1 MLEIKSYED
10 WSTEDKGQDKVEKLK
25 NYTDYVRSSYF
36 KSGGL
41 NQKVEDEIQFGAKE
55 RLKMEGVLS
64 DDTPEEE
71 AKSLVGRV
79 VGAKQDQDS
88 DARFVLEHLRNSADD
103 LDPANVSTKT
113 ATLSRYLD
121 TKNAAPNSATEMDG
135 AVSEILKDRDLVKKA
150 RISAVDRGDFDVV
163 AIDTDKGRQLYSSP
177 YAKPETVN
185 GSIDALLKNGAV
197 STADLVGIKDLVSP
211 INGGISTNAKLS
223 SYAAFEQ
230 AAVNYLKGDADANEV
245 VTNRAGGLTE
255 QKRKEQLTTGENVFE
270 AVKGIVAKPFD
281 WAAEK
286 IVEGGA
292 AVKAAV
298 TGEKVKEPTPN
309 KYGEDAT
316 LYDILSQ
323 NKAFTDKFSPEI
335 LKEFSDNLEI
345 RKSMPAFRA
354 DKPETGIMTDTL
366 GNPIIS
372 PSLLP
377 KKELFEQ
384 ALNSSTLNNEQKSSA
399 RLGRQRDLEAVAP
412 NLKNLIL
419 SEEPEAVSEYA
430 KARAQGLTD
439 SQFIESW
446 VSKDENYNGFNTRL
460 EQLGK
465 GFIKSVVELPLGLVA
480 LAGNESAA
488 KAMGA
493 LQKDQSD
500 RQEYSRLFGDEY
512 GLGFQLINTVPQVGT
527 DIVATIATGGLGGA
541 IKTGVKATA
550 KNVFRNAAK
559 TVVSELDEAA
569 VIAGKAAVEVGGDAT
584 TGAALK
590 TIGDSVATKLG
601 QATELAPLLAVSF
614 TRSAGSTYGSIYNQ
628 LPDTLSHEE
637 KHKQS
642 FGYAIASG
650 ISTAAITGGMSFL
663 GRGAVEDIA
672 TKKLRAMAAGETDD
686 AIRAAGGRPIPL
698 DELNFKQ
705 SKTLWQNIKNEGRAV
720 KDEAFIDAMNSA
732 IGSSYKNFI
741 RTSLGG
747 FKNEAFEEAL
757 DQAIQIKLE
766 DAATDRETPL
776 TERLNQ
782 IWAAGILGGSLGGI
796 TSTIGQLTPV
806 TKSDVAI
813 ALEAKASGLKD
824 IADRLSKAGSPST
837 MEIVQRQMDNAN
849 AELARQTQIDI
860 KNSEDAQKRAKTSS
874 AANPYDKPLKFD
886 EEGQSELELG
896 VAPTAPKKTQFLA
909 DVVGRRGSVGGYTGS
924 VEMDDDGNVRLA
936 LDDVR
941 DDGVTHINIGP
952 KLMAVSKSGYSDR
965 NALTVL
971 GTDNGTIKAGTP
983 FVVPD
988 RKTKSQFAFP
998 EAAENVVVLPS
1009 LGGVDAILVRNTR
1022 MIGQENATR
1031 DVVITDPD
1039 QIEDTLKYYKLDPK
1053 MVAEQKDVG
1062 QLELDLFGEPAPA
1075 PVAEAPASE
1084 QLELPLTEGQPP
1096 VAVQEQPVQKKVSPE
1111 IETARE
1117 MVVGNPLVAE
1127 LRLLATNG
1135 FKPEE
1140 INKVATQFTP
1150 EQFIDLET
1158 RLSAASKFA
1167 LELDDTKEKERNA
1180 IRNSVESLTAIN
1192 ERVKVARIIPA
1203 SAPQVVEAA
1212 PEAAVVET
1220 PAAPAEPVQGQIKW
1234 DVKGIGS
1241 VPNQVDLSYR
1251 GFEMPMLPSDFRKMV
1266 PEGVSG
1272 AETKGF
1278 IKEQVAAGE
1287 AIAPP
1292 FLEAEWDKKRKVWVV
1307 DPEEHEGRS
1316 RTDAAAEINPNS
1328 PMPVSIFPKKGMRAR
1343 SITEEMRTAPIVLRD
1358 NLDKVV
1364 YTPPQAAPTTAPV
1377 EPTTTAATPDAPAE
1391 PAKQKKAK
1399 GKRRAVTPIEG
1410 TTVVDNP
1417 EDPAQQVVELEVKK
1431 DSLAE
1436 TTMIPDFFR
1445 SAPPI
1450 TLVEADKKV
1459 TESLAKIAADRAVG
1473 ISVPPTIL
1481 QAVHIM
1487 ATRVNKAKKDLQIE
1501 TNNIDQQIVEIE
1513 KPDEQVK
1520 TDVEVNRDHLIAI
1533 INGEKL
1539 APEAAI
1545 EKAKKVVAPS
1555 KPFESEDG
1563 VFQNETTAQLFSD
1576 FVING
1581 YFISNLT
1588 AFGFPS
1594 NKVSGLSLNTPRAK
1608 DLPVYQVEIKQR
1620 MAAAIKER
1628 FPFIEAPETGI
1639 ETVKSK
1645 VPFGNMDGSGSVYLP
1660 LPMVTDSEGKP
1671 LSGFFTNDPRVTAA
1685 QMDLGKKVF
1694 VPKPVLKNI
1703 KNGKFNLN
1711 PSITIDE
1718 KTGLVKKVEL
1728 YPEHSGVYGAGDLS
1742 MVGTSGYEFRGEFK
1756 PMQLD
1761 SLLVEPAARYLDN
1774 AGPTARNRSAV
1785 ASTYET
1791 FIDDAVSSGELYENV
1806 PLEETAFSNETQKSK
1821 IGNILIGKM
1830 NLDHINAEHVVLNAR
1845 MDHSLQLKEFG
1856 LASRLNER
1864 LIKERL
1870 QKPDAV
1876 IEDLDLPKLVLQSMK
1891 GPDGRTPSGEY
1902 AASILRSNGYGGDSA
1917 ESVLTNY
1924 ASSLYERITVGKYA
1938 KGVTSFQSLVLERG
1952 RKAVRAQK
1960 RRGTLD
1966 VKMKT
1971 VSVDAAAQTQ
1981 YPESKSAFQAMSQ
1994 LISESDDVR
2003 ASVIAAEED
2012 NLTQLVDNL
2021 DSNDTMYDLLFGI
2034 VEKSVPDLSPMISSE
2049 ELVDVSSRILSSR
2062 LLEERKAISES
2073 LSKSTEG
2080 LKLANLLLEAGWLPP
2095 VGKAGRVIPPSMT
2108 AALSPQER
2116 AKAMKPPTSNEAIRE
2131 NVRAMKQLARTNLD
2145 IKLSISDEVTLTAD
2159 AARKM
2164 NQAELDKLGVR
2175 SGDTESVV
2183 EAFRQIAETGKPQ
2196 HRRVAALLVQSPEL
2210 IRNVNFNIGDFN
2222 DVRFAGAFMP
2232 KSNLVVINLSGHNG
2246 RGIADVLLH
2255 EFLHAETHQIMT
2267 NPKTPMQ
2274 RKALARI
2281 TALRNLT
2288 KVEAGKRGL
2297 ESDQFVDALGDDV
2310 EFLAY
2315 ALTDVKFQG
2324 IITDA
2329 TPTGQRSLLRR
2340 IVDAILNFFGIDKD
2354 ANLSDPLE
2362 ELIDFARMFATDTTY
2377 NINYKSTI
2385 RNRAEQVQDVIAS
2398 FRAELQMYNR
2408 SLQPDVRYKRSG
2420 IAALDAAYAA
2430 AVEGGDLVTA
2440 QQLVN
2445 EAARRAGYDT
2455 VGYHASGAPINVFDP
2470 NISTYGFWFA
2480 DNEEAAANFKKW
2492 RDGAKTP
2499 FVVTKAFLK
2508 LDNPQEYANFWRHFV
2523 GDANRFDTRKD
2534 WKESLQAA
2542 GRRSARIED
2551 DYWLDSDFVSRGEQ
2565 YITFEPSQIKS
2576 AESVTFDDNGNV
2588 IPLSQRFQIT
2598 SPDIRFARKSK
2609 LTNEQLDYLAD
2620 LEAEL
2625 EGGEPAMLSAIVEEK
2640 QLPTTDGWLFRD
2652 GTFMEVDL
2660 STQGN
2665 AEAAL
2670 VTHRDSIITVIVD
2683 KHESALEEF
2692 LDEKGVESQLML
2704 DDNDIYELAKRL
2716 GYARVVSSG
2725 TELYVEATG
2734 ELSARQRSALKDASI
2749 ESEMSVIRDLGP
2761 NRARQFVT
2769 LFDGKLQFSPATEVD
2784 EPIERFEG
2792 ALTGVA
2798 IQLADLL
2805 PANINVEFDSTLDG
2819 EAAVSRADFRT
2830 VRVNAEN
2837 LYKRVAN
2844 MNKRGAKASIRSL
2857 IDHELAHIAV
2867 GMEFTPDEVAK
2878 VAGSLGEQRLQQIAE
2893 EYYSATGLTADEIRN
2908 RVATDRESGRLTNS
2922 DIADEWLRM
2931 TVTKVATGRTAEND
2945 IRYALKDP
2953 TLLDAVVRSIQA
2965 FITKLRQLFAD
2976 YPTAETAAMVSRA
2989 SRTFNKIR
2997 KGNVDLADSNVMED
3011 ARFGDSESFLA
3022 ALDGAP
3028 EVGRTMYALPVM
3040 SSNPKKVDGFMGA
3053 VKSKMYNL
3061 PAELRAINNMRTGTI
3076 NTISASMKDF
3086 IRDFPKMRDAAIA
3099 AGVSEDDIKTL
3110 FGTTAP
3116 PLTDAALKDI
3126 NNKVDSFEAQLD
3138 TTGLTDE
3145 QVEQRIL
3152 DYREALKRDE
3162 RLKFNTE
3169 FRKKQVA
3176 AEKAVADAG
3185 FGGLVSKAIA
3195 LRTDINKMRE
3205 YGGIGFDES
3214 NDVYLTR
3221 AYRYFT
3227 TEGWAMAARSG
3238 GQITVDGKVVDFEKL
3253 RNTVA
3258 QSYREQAEIVLSKR
3272 GRPYT
3277 EQDVSDMTLDMLD
3290 KYLEALETMTK
3301 TTDRI
3306 AVDSLRKDLNR
3317 FKPKKDI
3324 DSTFRELLGEIEDPV
3339 ANAANTLFKVGMMAA
3354 NEQFRNQFA
3363 QTAIDLGLAS
3373 KRPKPDYVQWRSESS
3388 FATMGPLAGLWFDP
3402 KIAGVLDETFGV
3414 NMANHMA
3421 NSTKMMSKIGRGVS
3435 RASGFAVQMKTQL
3448 GLGYWPRNA
3457 IGGYLMGAA
3466 QGIFWNP
3473 MSDAGRESV
3482 IQAARGAF
3490 SRLPTEENQRDAI
3503 LRLVQLNV
3511 LNDQSQGRVVQDMIR
3526 GLIATP
3532 EQELQELMADIEE
3545 ARATKDAG
3553 GVVARM
3559 KQKGLIKGV
3568 LDVAGSKYSS
3578 FTDLL
3583 GALDGMIDGLYKVNA
3598 YYFERGIID
3607 RHFGKSMSEAEKD
3620 EAAARKIKLVFAG
3633 HSQVIDPVQSFNRT
3647 PLASIF
3653 LPFARW
3659 KSEVF
3664 RTMLNTVPL
3673 AMEEINQGGL
3683 MARRGTRRLAG
3694 FIGTLTAAPVIIG
3707 TLASMVFRA
3716 LAGDDEDEER
3726 MLDVYEKAA
3735 LREALP
3741 DWQRGHSL
3749 YAQVLKGNK
3758 IQFIDMTYILPYSQ
3772 LTDLVGIISDGYRTG
3787 RGLEGSKLASYV
3799 VNDIIGVQIAASSVG
3814 EILSNQ
3820 DNFGQPIYVETDPA
3834 PVKMS
3839 RMLMHYGKNAMVPS
3853 FGLKG
3858 YEALR
3863 TGQQNTGDILLGEV
3877 LGARPRTLTFGEV
3890 ERRAFRNLKSLQD
3903 SSVGIIGELVSGR
3916 YKSQD
3921 DVDSVVNRHQ
3931 DAMNQTQARLSNF
3944 IRTMKALGSPE
3955 SSIAASAKASR
3966 FSSDTIQSANAGYR
3980 IAWRPNKAWADKAYA
3995 NTKQG
4000 EEQDP
4005 NERIRMVLDA
4015 VNKKPDVYWINDPIE

>member
-245 VTNRAGGLTE
+245 VTNRAGSFTE

-286 IVEGGA
+286 IVEGGT

-298 TGEKVKEPTPN
+298 TGEEVKEPTPN

-384 ALNSSTLNNEQKSSA
+384 ALNSSTLNDEQKSSA

-412 NLKNLIL
+412 NLKSLIL

-614 TRSAGSTYGSIYNQ
+614 TRSAGLTYGSIYNQ

-686 AIRAAGGRPIPL
+686 AIRAAGGRPTPL

-732 IGSSYKNFI
+732 VGSSYKNFI

-782 IWAAGILGGSLGGI
+782 IWTAGILGGSLGGI

-860 KNSEDAQKRAKTSS
+860 KNSEAAQARSKTV
-874 AANPYDKPLKFD
+874 ATANPYDKPLKFD
-886 EEGQSELELG
+886 EAGQAELPLG
-896 VAPTAPKKTQFLA
+896 VTPTAPKKTQFLA
-909 DVVGRRGSVGGYTGS
+909 DVIGSRATVGGYTGS
-924 VEMDDDGNVRLA
+924 IELSDDGTVRLA

-941 DDGVTHINIGP
+941 DDGVTHMNIGP
-952 KLMAVSKSGYSDR
+952 RLMSVDKSGVSVERNSLTALGSD
-965 NALTVL
+965 VE
-971 GTDNGTIKAGTP
+971 GIKAGTP

-988 RKTKSQFAFP
+988 KKAKTQFAFP
-998 EAAENVVVLPS
+998 ESADNVVVLPS

-1022 MIGQENATR
+1022 MVGQQNVTR

-1039 QIEDTLKYYKLDPK
+1039 QIEDTIKYYKLDPK
-1053 MVAEQKDVG
+1053 MVTEQKDVG

-1111 IETARE
+1111 IEAARE

-1127 LRLLATNG
+1127 LRLLAANG

-1167 LELDDTKEKERNA
+1167 LELDDTKTKDRTA
-1180 IRNSVESLTAIN
+1180 ILNSVESLTAIN

-1203 SAPQVVEAA
+1203 SAPQATEV
-1212 PEAAVVET
+1212 
-1220 PAAPAEPVQGQIKW
+1220 PAAPQATE
-1234 DVKGIGS
+1234 
-1241 VPNQVDLSYR
+1241 VP
-1251 GFEMPMLPSDFRKMV
+1251 
-1266 PEGVSG
+1266 
-1272 AETKGF
+1272 
-1278 IKEQVAAGE
+1278 AA
-1287 AIAPP
+1287 
-1292 FLEAEWDKKRKVWVV
+1292 
-1307 DPEEHEGRS
+1307 
-1316 RTDAAAEINPNS
+1316 
-1328 PMPVSIFPKKGMRAR
+1328 
-1343 SITEEMRTAPIVLRD
+1343 
-1358 NLDKVV
+1358 
-1364 YTPPQAAPTTAPV
+1364 PQATEVPAAPQATEVPAAPQATEV
-1377 EPTTTAATPDAPAE
+1377 PAAPQAE
-1391 PAKQKKAK
+1391 LPKQKKTK

-1501 TNNIDQQIVEIE
+1501 TTNLDNQIAEVE
-1513 KPDEQVK
+1513 KPDEVVK

-1555 KPFESEDG
+1555 KPFENESG
-1563 VFQNETTAQLFSD
+1563 VFRNETEAQLFSD
-1576 FVING
+1576 FVNNG
-1581 YFISNLT
+1581 YLVSNLT
-1588 AFGFPS
+1588 EFGFHS
-1594 NKVSGLSLNTPRAK
+1594 KKVSGISLGYKRAEG
-1608 DLPVYQVEIKQR
+1608 LPAYQVEIKQR
-1620 MAAAIKER
+1620 ILAGIKDR
-1628 FPFIEAPETGI
+1628 FPFIEAPETDI
-1639 ETVKSK
+1639 VTVKSK
-1645 VPFGNMDGSGSVYLP
+1645 VPFGNMEDTGSEYLP
-1660 LPMVTDSEGKP
+1660 LPMVADSEQKP
-1671 LSGFFTNDPRVTAA
+1671 IRGFFTNDPRVTAA
-1685 QMDLGKKVF
+1685 QMDLGKEVYASKET
-1694 VPKPVLKNI
+1694 LQQI
-1703 KNGKFNLN
+1703 KNGEFNLN
-1711 PSITIDE
+1711 PSIEVDE
-1718 KTGLVKKVEL
+1718 NTGRVKRVEL
-1728 YPEHSGVYGAGDLS
+1728 YPNHSGVYGAGDLS
-1742 MVGTSGYEFRGEFK
+1742 LVGTSGYESRGENK

-1774 AGPTARNRSAV
+1774 AGPTARNRSSGM
-1785 ASTYET
+1785 STYQS
-1791 FIDDAVSSGELYENV
+1791 FMDDAIAASNLYEDV
-1806 PLEETAFSNETQKSK
+1806 PLEESQGASK
-1821 IGNILIGKM
+1821 TRRSRIGNLLLNTFK
-1830 NLDHINAEHVVLNAR
+1830 LDENNAEHVVLSAQ

-1856 LASRLNER
+1856 LASRISSVLEAAR
-1864 LIKERL
+1864 LKD
-1870 QKPDAV
+1870 PNTT
-1876 IEDLDLPKLVLQSMK
+1876 IEDLKSLPKIIVQSMK
-1891 GPDGRTPSGEY
+1891 DAEGNTPSYNY
-1902 AASILRSNGYGGDSA
+1902 AASILKANRYGGTSPED
-1917 ESVLTNY
+1917 VLTNY
-1924 ASSLYERITVGKYA
+1924 GLNLYDRLTNA
-1938 KGVTSFQSLVLERG
+1938 DLSKGVTSFSSLISSRARNTV
-1952 RKAVRAQK
+1952 KAQK

-1966 VKMKT
+1966 TAVKT
-1971 VSVDAAAQTQ
+1971 ISVDAATQTA
-1981 YPESKSAFQAMSQ
+1981 YPESKTAFAAMSQ
-1994 LISESDDVR
+1994 LISENDDVR

-2012 NLTQLVDNL
+2012 NLTQLVNNL
-2021 DSNDTMYDLLFGI
+2021 ESNDTMYDLLFGI
-2034 VEKSVPDLSPMISSE
+2034 VQKSVPELNPNINSEDLVNIA
-2049 ELVDVSSRILSSR
+2049 DRTLSSSK
-2062 LLEERKAISES
+2062 LDERKAISES

-2080 LKLANLLLEAGWLPP
+2080 LQLANLLLEAGWLPP
-2095 VGKAGRVIPPSMT
+2095 VGQAGRVIPPSMT

-2116 AKAMKPPTSNEAIRE
+2116 TKALKPPTSNEAIRE

-2145 IKLSISDEVTLTAD
+2145 IKLSISDDVTLSAD
-2159 AARKM
+2159 AARKA
-2164 NQAELDKLGVR
+2164 NKAELDKLGVR
-2175 SGDTESVV
+2175 SGDNESVV

-2324 IITDA
+2324 VITDA
-2329 TPTGQRSLLRR
+2329 TPTGQRSLLSR
-2340 IVDAILNFFGIDKD
+2340 IVDAILNFFGVDKD
-2354 ANLSDPLE
+2354 ANLSNPLE

-2377 NINYKSTI
+2377 NINYRSTI
-2385 RNRAEQVQDVIAS
+2385 RDRADQIQDVISS
-2398 FRAELQMYNR
+2398 FKAELQMYNR
-2408 SLQPDVRYKRSG
+2408 YSTTAQDISTTPLTDIEGLRKILPEDS
-2420 IAALDAAYAA
+2420 IEAANAHFAKFADPKINRILKENMEAYGSEPYAIGNRFGLPVYAA
-2430 AVEGGDLVTA
+2430 GKNYIPAEAIYEDTFSGSIHKNFTIDGEPYSVTIANDGSLHFSAGGSLGKTGKGAFRTMNALVPHVKELLEIHSKV
-2440 QQLVN
+2440 QPN
-2445 EAARRAGYDT
+2445 T
-2455 VGYHASGAPINVFDP
+2455 VY
-2470 NISTYGFWFA
+2470 
-2480 DNEEAAANFKKW
+2480 
-2492 RDGAKTP
+2492 
-2499 FVVTKAFLK
+2499 
-2508 LDNPQEYANFWRHFV
+2508 
-2523 GDANRFDTRKD
+2523 
-2534 WKESLQAA
+2534 
-2542 GRRSARIED
+2542 SARGNDTKKFGLFRRYLSRLSENVSGD
-2551 DYWLDSDFVSRGEQ
+2551 TFTYTANSSTPDSFG
-2565 YITFEPSQIKS
+2565 
-2576 AESVTFDDNGNV
+2576 G
-2588 IPLSQRFQIT
+2588 
-2598 SPDIRFARKSK
+2598 PDIKFARKSK

-2620 LEAEL
+2620 LEADL
-2625 EGGEPAMLSAIVEEK
+2625 EGSEPAMLSAIVEEK

-2798 IQLADLL
+2798 NQLADLL

-2830 VRVNAEN
+2830 IKVNAEK

-2857 IDHELAHIAV
+2857 IDHELGHIAV

-2878 VAGSLGEQRLQQIAE
+2878 VADSLGEQRLQQIAE
-2893 EYYSATGLTADEIRN
+2893 EYYSATGLTADEIRS

-2931 TVTKVATGRTAEND
+2931 TVTKVATGQTAEND

-2997 KGNVDLADSNVMED
+2997 KGAAMPDSSVLED
-3011 ARFGDSESFLA
+3011 TRFGDSQSFLA

-3028 EVGRTMYALPVM
+3028 EVGRTMYAVPVM
-3040 SSNPKKVDGFMGA
+3040 SSNPKKTDGFWA
-3053 VKSKMYNL
+3053 TLKSKMYNM
-3061 PAELRAINNMRTGTI
+3061 PAELRAISNMRTGTI
-3076 NTISASMKDF
+3076 NTISSSLKDF
-3086 IRDFPKMRDAAIA
+3086 IRDFPKMRDTAIA
-3099 AGVSEDDIKTL
+3099 AGVSVDDIKTL

-3116 PLTDAALKDI
+3116 PLTDAVLKDI

-3145 QVEQRIL
+3145 QVEQRVL
-3152 DYREALKRDE
+3152 NYREDLKRDE
-3162 RLKFNTE
+3162 RLKFNID

-3176 AEKAVADAG
+3176 AEKAVAAAG

-3195 LRTDINKMRE
+3195 LRTDINKFK
-3205 YGGIGFDES
+3205 GNIGFDES

-3238 GQITVDGKVVDFEKL
+3238 GQITIDGKVVDFEKL
-3253 RNTVA
+3253 RSA
-3258 QSYREQAEIVLSKR
+3258 AADAYYEQAEIILKKKGMPYSK
-3272 GRPYT
+3272 
-3277 EQDVSDMTLDMLD
+3277 QDVSDMTLNMLD
-3290 KYLEALETMTK
+3290 KYLETLETMSK

-3306 AVDSLRKDLNR
+3306 AVDSLRQDLNR

-3324 DSTFRELLGEIEDPV
+3324 DSTFRELLGEIDDPV
-3339 ANAANTLFKVGMMAA
+3339 ANAANTLFKVGMMSA

-3373 KRPKPDYVQWRSESS
+3373 KQPKPDYVQWRSESS
-3388 FATMGPLAGLWFDP
+3388 FATMGPMAGLWFDP

-3421 NSTKMMSKIGRGVS
+3421 HSTKMMSKIGRGVS
-3435 RASGFAVQMKTQL
+3435 RMSGLAVQMKTQL
-3448 GLGYWPRNA
+3448 GIGYWPRNA
-3457 IGGYLMGAA
+3457 IGGYLMSAA

-3473 MSDAGRESV
+3473 LSDAGRESV
-3482 IQAARGAF
+3482 IQSARGAF
-3490 SRLPTEENQRDAI
+3490 SNLPTEEKQRDAI

-3526 GLIATP
+3526 GLIASP
-3532 EQELQELMADIEE
+3532 EQELLELMADIDE

-3553 GVVARM
+3553 GVIARI
-3559 KQKGLIKGV
+3559 KQKGLLKGV
-3568 LDVAGSKYSS
+3568 FDVVGSKYGSL
-3578 FTDLL
+3578 TDFL
-3583 GALDGMIDGLYKVNA
+3583 GSLDGMIDGLYKVNA
-3598 YYFERGIID
+3598 YYYERGIID

-3620 EAAARKIKLVFAG
+3620 EAAALKVKLVFAG
-3633 HSQVIDPVQSFNRT
+3633 HSQVIDAVQSFNRT
-3647 PLASIF
+3647 PIANIF

-3683 MARRGTRRLAG
+3683 MARRGTRRLTG
-3694 FIGTLTAAPVIIG
+3694 FIGTLTAAPTIIG
-3707 TLASMVFRA
+3707 TLATIVFRA
-3716 LAGDDEDEER
+3716 LSGDDEEEER
-3726 MLDVYEKAA
+3726 MLNVNEIEA
-3735 LREALP
+3735 LREGLP
-3741 DWQRGHSL
+3741 KWQRGHSL
-3749 YAQVLKGNK
+3749 FAQVLKGNK
-3758 IQFIDMTYILPYSQ
+3758 IQFIDMTYILPHSQ
-3772 LTDLVGIISDGYRTG
+3772 LTDMFKIILDGYRTG
-3787 RGLEGSKLASYV
+3787 KGIEGSKLASYV
-3799 VNDIIGVQIAASSVG
+3799 VNDIIGVQIAAASIG

-3820 DNFGQPIYVETDPA
+3820 DNFGQPIYVETDSA
-3834 PVKMS
+3834 PVKVN
-3839 RMLMHYGKNAMVPS
+3839 RMLMHYGKNALLPS
-3853 FGLKG
+3853 ASLKL
-3858 YEALR
+3858 YEAFR
-3863 TGQQNTGDILLGEV
+3863 TGQQNTGEILLGEA

-3903 SSVGIIGELVSGR
+3903 SSVSIIGELMSGR

-3921 DVDSVVNRHQ
+3921 DVDDVIDRHQ
-3931 DAMNQTQARLSNF
+3931 DAMNQTQARISNF
-3944 IRTMKALGSPE
+3944 MHTMKALGSSN

-3966 FSSDTIQSANAGYR
+3966 FSEDTIRSADAGYR
-3980 IAWRPNKAWADKAYA
+3980 IAWRGNDAWFGKAYA

-4005 NERIRMVLDA
+4005 NERLQMIANKL
-4015 VNKKPDVYWINDPIE
+4015 NKKPDIYWVNDPTE

>member
-10 WSTEDKGQDKVEKLK
+10 WSAEDEEQDAVEKLSK
-25 NYTDYVRSSYF
+25 YTDYVRLNYA
-36 KSGGL
+36 KSGAL
-41 NQKVEDEIQFGAKE
+41 DQDTEYEIQKGAKDRLSMMVEDGTLSQETTQEDFD
-55 RLKMEGVLS
+55 VL
-64 DDTPEEE
+64 TN
-71 AKSLVGRV
+71 RV
-79 VGAKQDQDS
+79 IGAKQDRDS
-88 DARFVLEHLRNSADD
+88 DARFVLEHLRNSAED
-103 LDPANVSTKT
+103 LDPDSVSTKA

-121 TKNAAPNSATEMDG
+121 TKNVAPERAVEMDG
-135 AVSEILKDRDLVKKA
+135 AINDILQDRELVKQA

-163 AIDTDKGRQLYSSP
+163 AVDTDKGRQLYSSP

-185 GSIDALLKNGAV
+185 GSIDTLVKNGAL
-197 STADLVGIKDLVSP
+197 STADLAGVKDLVSN

-223 SYAAFEQ
+223 SYSMFEQ
-230 AAVNYLKGDADANEV
+230 AANRFLEGDADATEIV
-245 VTNRAGGLTE
+245 VDRATNLTE
-255 QKRKEQLTTGENVFE
+255 QKRKEQLTAGETVFE
-270 AVKGIVAKPFD
+270 TVKGVVAKPLD
-281 WAAEK
+281 WLGEK
-286 IVEGGA
+286 IVEGGTK
-292 AVKAAV
+292 VKEVV
-298 TGEKVKEPTPN
+298 TGEEAKEPTPN
-309 KYGEDAT
+309 KYGEGAT
-316 LYDILSQ
+316 LYDVLSQ
-323 NKAFTDKFSPEI
+323 NKAFADKFSPEI
-335 LKEFSDNLEI
+335 LQEFSNNFEL

-372 PSLLP
+372 PALLP
-377 KKELFEQ
+377 KKDLFEQ
-384 ALNSSTLNNEQKSSA
+384 AINASALNDEQKEKA
-399 RLGRQRDLEAVAP
+399 RRERQINLEAAAP
-412 NLKNLIL
+412 NLKKLIL

-439 SQFIESW
+439 SQFVEAW

-460 EQLGK
+460 EQFGK
-465 GFIKSVVELPLGLVA
+465 GFLKSVAELPLGLAA

-512 GLGFQLINTVPQVGT
+512 GLGFQLINTLPQVGT
-527 DIVATIATGGLGGA
+527 DIVATIGTGGAGIA
-541 IKTGVKATA
+541 IKTGTKAA
-550 KNVFRNAAK
+550 ARNIFRNAAK
-559 TVVSELDEAA
+559 SVVSNLDETA
-569 VIAGKAAVEVGGDAT
+569 VTASKAALEVGGE
-584 TGAALK
+584 AAIGSTFK
-590 TIGDSVATKLG
+590 TIGDSVVTKLG
-601 QATELAPLLAVSF
+601 QATELAPLLAVTF

-628 LPDTLSHEE
+628 LPDTMSHEE
-637 KHKQS
+637 KHKQA

-672 TKKLRAMAAGETDD
+672 TKKLRAMVAGETDD

-698 DELNFKQ
+698 NELNYKQ
-705 SKTLWQNIKNEGRAV
+705 AKTLWQNINNEGRAV
-720 KDEAFIDAMNSA
+720 ANKEFKDALASA
-732 IGSSYKNFI
+732 VGSSYKNFI
-741 RTSLGG
+741 RTSLRG
-747 FKNEAFEEAL
+747 FRDEGFEESL

-766 DAATDRETPL
+766 DAATNQETPL
-776 TERLNQ
+776 TERINQ
-782 IWAAGILGGSLGGI
+782 IWTAGILGGALGGT

-813 ALEAKASGLKD
+813 ALEARASGLKN
-824 IADRLSKAGSPST
+824 IADRLSTAKSPAT
-837 MEIVQRQMDNAN
+837 MEIVQRQMDDAN
-849 AELARQTQIDI
+849 AAVARQTQLDI
-860 KNSEDAQKRAKTSS
+860 KNSEAAQAAAKTSTY
-874 AANPYDKPLKFD
+874 ANPYDKPLKFD
-886 EEGQSELELG
+886 EVGQAELPLG

-909 DVVGRRGSVGGYTGS
+909 DVVGNRATVGGYTGS
-924 VEMDDDGNVRLA
+924 IELSDEGTVRLA

-941 DDGVTHINIGP
+941 DDGITHINIGP
-952 KLMAVSKSGYSDR
+952 RLMPVSKSGVSINR
-965 NALTVL
+965 NSLTAL

-988 RKTKSQFAFP
+988 KKAKSQFAFP
-998 EAAENVVVLPS
+998 EAAENVAVLPS
-1009 LGGVDAILVRNTR
+1009 LGGVDAIIVRNAR
-1022 MIGQENATR
+1022 MVGQENATR
-1031 DVVITDPD
+1031 DVIITDPD
-1039 QIEDTLKYYKLDPK
+1039 QIEDTIKYYKLDPK
-1053 MVAEQKDVG
+1053 MVTEQKDVG
-1062 QLELDLFGEPAPA
+1062 QLELDLFGETPIA

-1096 VAVQEQPVQKKVSPE
+1096 AAQVQPVQKKASAE
-1111 IETARE
+1111 IEEARS
-1117 MVVGNPLVAE
+1117 MVSDNPLVTE

-1135 FKPEE
+1135 FQPEE
-1140 INKVATQFTP
+1140 INRIATQFTP
-1150 EQFIDLET
+1150 EQFVDLET
-1158 RLSAASKFA
+1158 RLSAVSKFA
-1167 LELDDTKEKERNA
+1167 MGLDDTKAKDRTA
-1180 IRNSVESLTAIN
+1180 ILNSVGSLSAIN
-1192 ERVKVARIIPA
+1192 DRVKVARIIPA
-1203 SAPQVVEAA
+1203 SAPPAVAVA
-1212 PEAAVVET
+1212 PETA
-1220 PAAPAEPVQGQIKW
+1220 
-1234 DVKGIGS
+1234 
-1241 VPNQVDLSYR
+1241 
-1251 GFEMPMLPSDFRKMV
+1251 
-1266 PEGVSG
+1266 
-1272 AETKGF
+1272 
-1278 IKEQVAAGE
+1278 
-1287 AIAPP
+1287 
-1292 FLEAEWDKKRKVWVV
+1292 
-1307 DPEEHEGRS
+1307 
-1316 RTDAAAEINPNS
+1316 
-1328 PMPVSIFPKKGMRAR
+1328 
-1343 SITEEMRTAPIVLRD
+1343 APIVEAPA
-1358 NLDKVV
+1358 
-1364 YTPPQAAPTTAPV
+1364 TPQAAPTKQKRTKGKQAEV
-1377 EPTTTAATPDAPAE
+1377 TATPQVAEATAVPQVAEAPAVPQTE
-1391 PAKQKKAK
+1391 EVPAVPQTEEVPAAPQAAPTEQKKAK

-1417 EDPAQQVVELEVKK
+1417 EDPTQTVVELETKK
-1431 DSLAE
+1431 ASLADN
-1436 TTMIPDFFR
+1436 TMIPDFYK

-1450 TLVEADKKV
+1450 SLVEAEKKV
-1459 TESLAKIAADRAVG
+1459 NEARVKIEEDRAAGV
-1473 ISVPPTIL
+1473 SVSPTIL
-1481 QAVHIM
+1481 SAVHNM
-1487 ATRVNKAKKDLQIE
+1487 ATRVAQAKKDLQIE
-1501 TNNIDQQIVEIE
+1501 TNNIDQQITEIE
-1513 KPDEQVK
+1513 KPDEVVK

-1533 INGEKL
+1533 INGEKP
-1539 APEAAI
+1539 APEAAL

-1563 VFQNETTAQLFSD
+1563 VFRNESEAQWFSD
-1576 FVING
+1576 FVNNG
-1581 YFISNLT
+1581 YPVSNLT
-1588 AFGFPS
+1588 EFGFHS
-1594 NKVSGLSLNTPRAK
+1594 KKVSGISLGYPRATG
-1608 DLPVYQVEIKQR
+1608 LPAYQVEIKQR
-1620 MAAAIKER
+1620 ILAGIKER
-1628 FPFIEAPETGI
+1628 FPFIEAPDTDI
-1639 ETVKSK
+1639 VTVKSK
-1645 VPFGNMDGSGSVYLP
+1645 VPFGNMNDTGSEYLP
-1660 LPMVTDSEGKP
+1660 LPMVADADKKP
-1671 LSGFFTNDPRVTAA
+1671 IRGFFTNDPRVTAA
-1685 QMDLGKKVF
+1685 QMDLGKEVYVSKEI
-1694 VPKPVLKNI
+1694 LQQI
-1703 KNGKFNLN
+1703 ENGQFNRN
-1711 PSITIDE
+1711 PSIDIDMD
-1718 KTGLVKKVEL
+1718 TGRVKRVVL
-1728 YPEHSGVYGAGDLS
+1728 YPNHSGVYGAGDLS
-1742 MVGTSGYEFRGEFK
+1742 LVGTSGYESRGENK
-1756 PMQLD
+1756 SMQLD
-1761 SLLVEPAARYLDN
+1761 SLLVEPAARYLNN
-1774 AGPTARNRSAV
+1774 AGPTARNRSAGM
-1785 ASTYET
+1785 STYES
-1791 FIDDAVSSGELYENV
+1791 FMDDAVAASNLYEDV
-1806 PLEETAFSNETQKSK
+1806 PLEESQGAKKTRRSRT
-1821 IGNILIGKM
+1821 GNILLGTLK
-1830 NLDHINAEHVVLNAR
+1830 LDENNAEHVVLSAQ

-1856 LASRLNER
+1856 LASRIAGVLEAAR
-1864 LIKERL
+1864 LKD
-1870 QKPDAV
+1870 PNTT
-1876 IEDLDLPKLVLQSMK
+1876 IEDLKSLPKVIVQSMK
-1891 GPDGRTPSGEY
+1891 DAEGNTPSYSY
-1902 AASILRSNGYGGDSA
+1902 AASILKANRYGGTSA
-1917 ESVLTNY
+1917 EDVLTNY
-1924 ASSLYERITVGKYA
+1924 GLNLYDRLTNA
-1938 KGVTSFQSLVLERG
+1938 DLSKGVTSFSSLISSRG
-1952 RKAVRAQK
+1952 KKTVKAQK
-1960 RRGTLD
+1960 RRDTLD
-1966 VKMKT
+1966 TAVKT
-1971 VSVDAAAQTQ
+1971 VSVDAATQTA
-1981 YPESKSAFQAMSQ
+1981 YPESKPAFAAMSQ
-1994 LISESDDVR
+1994 LISENDDVR

-2012 NLTQLVDNL
+2012 NLTQLVNNL
-2021 DSNDTMYDLLFGI
+2021 ESNDTMYDLLFGI
-2034 VEKSVPDLSPMISSE
+2034 VQKSVPKLNPNINSEDLVNIADRALGSSK
-2049 ELVDVSSRILSSR
+2049 LN
-2062 LLEERKAISES
+2062 ERKAISES

-2159 AARKM
+2159 AARKV
-2164 NQAELDKLGVR
+2164 NKAELDKLGVR

-2222 DVRFAGAFMP
+2222 DVRFAGAYMP
-2232 KSNLVVINLSGHNG
+2232 KSNLVIINLSGHNG

-2255 EFLHAETHQIMT
+2255 EFLHAETDQMMT
-2267 NPKTPMQ
+2267 NPTTRMQ

-2281 TALRNLT
+2281 AALRNLT

-2324 IITDA
+2324 VITDA
-2329 TPTGQRSLLRR
+2329 TPTGQRSLLSR

-2354 ANLSDPLE
+2354 ANLSNPLE

-2408 SLQPDVRYKRSG
+2408 SLKP
-2420 IAALDAAYAA
+2420 
-2430 AVEGGDLVTA
+2430 
-2440 QQLVN
+2440 
-2445 EAARRAGYDT
+2445 
-2455 VGYHASGAPINVFDP
+2455 
-2470 NISTYGFWFA
+2470 
-2480 DNEEAAANFKKW
+2480 
-2492 RDGAKTP
+2492 
-2499 FVVTKAFLK
+2499 
-2508 LDNPQEYANFWRHFV
+2508 
-2523 GDANRFDTRKD
+2523 
-2534 WKESLQAA
+2534 
-2542 GRRSARIED
+2542 
-2551 DYWLDSDFVSRGEQ
+2551 RGEAR
-2565 YITFEPSQIKS
+2565 P
-2576 AESVTFDDNGNV
+2576 V
-2588 IPLSQRFQIT
+2588 
-2598 SPDIRFARKSK
+2598 IRFARKSK
-2609 LTNEQLDYLAD
+2609 LTNEQLDYLAE

-2683 KHESALEEF
+2683 KHERALEDF

-2716 GYARVVSSG
+2716 GYARIVSSG

-2734 ELSARQRSALKDASI
+2734 ELSSRQRAALKDASI

-2931 TVTKVATGRTAEND
+2931 TVTKMATGRTAEND

-3758 IQFIDMTYILPYSQ
+3758 IQFIDMTYILPHSQ

>member
-1 MLEIKSYED
+1 M
-10 WSTEDKGQDKVEKLK
+10 V
-25 NYTDYVRSSYF
+25 
-36 KSGGL
+36 
-41 NQKVEDEIQFGAKE
+41 
-55 RLKMEGVLS
+55 
-64 DDTPEEE
+64 
-71 AKSLVGRV
+71 
-79 VGAKQDQDS
+79 
-88 DARFVLEHLRNSADD
+88 
-103 LDPANVSTKT
+103 
-113 ATLSRYLD
+113 
-121 TKNAAPNSATEMDG
+121 
-135 AVSEILKDRDLVKKA
+135 
-150 RISAVDRGDFDVV
+150 
-163 AIDTDKGRQLYSSP
+163 
-177 YAKPETVN
+177 
-185 GSIDALLKNGAV
+185 
-197 STADLVGIKDLVSP
+197 
-211 INGGISTNAKLS
+211 
-223 SYAAFEQ
+223 
-230 AAVNYLKGDADANEV
+230 
-245 VTNRAGGLTE
+245 
-255 QKRKEQLTTGENVFE
+255 
-270 AVKGIVAKPFD
+270 
-281 WAAEK
+281 
-286 IVEGGA
+286 
-292 AVKAAV
+292 
-298 TGEKVKEPTPN
+298 
-309 KYGEDAT
+309 
-316 LYDILSQ
+316 
-323 NKAFTDKFSPEI
+323 
-335 LKEFSDNLEI
+335 
-345 RKSMPAFRA
+345 
-354 DKPETGIMTDTL
+354 
-366 GNPIIS
+366 
-372 PSLLP
+372 
-377 KKELFEQ
+377 
-384 ALNSSTLNNEQKSSA
+384 
-399 RLGRQRDLEAVAP
+399 
-412 NLKNLIL
+412 
-419 SEEPEAVSEYA
+419 
-430 KARAQGLTD
+430 
-439 SQFIESW
+439 
-446 VSKDENYNGFNTRL
+446 
-460 EQLGK
+460 
-465 GFIKSVVELPLGLVA
+465 
-480 LAGNESAA
+480 
-488 KAMGA
+488 
-493 LQKDQSD
+493 
-500 RQEYSRLFGDEY
+500 
-512 GLGFQLINTVPQVGT
+512 
-527 DIVATIATGGLGGA
+527 
-541 IKTGVKATA
+541 
-550 KNVFRNAAK
+550 
-559 TVVSELDEAA
+559 
-569 VIAGKAAVEVGGDAT
+569 
-584 TGAALK
+584 
-590 TIGDSVATKLG
+590 
-601 QATELAPLLAVSF
+601 
-614 TRSAGSTYGSIYNQ
+614 
-628 LPDTLSHEE
+628 
-637 KHKQS
+637 
-642 FGYAIASG
+642 
-650 ISTAAITGGMSFL
+650 
-663 GRGAVEDIA
+663 
-672 TKKLRAMAAGETDD
+672 AGETDD
-686 AIRAAGGRPIPL
+686 TIRAAGGRPIPL
-698 DELNFKQ
+698 NELNYKQ
-705 SKTLWQNIKNEGRAV
+705 AKTLWQNINNEGRAV
-720 KDEAFIDAMNSA
+720 ANKEFKDALASA
-732 IGSSYKNFI
+732 VGSSYKNFI
-741 RTSLGG
+741 RTSLRG
-747 FKNEAFEEAL
+747 FRDEGFEESL

-766 DAATDRETPL
+766 DAATNQETPL
-776 TERLNQ
+776 TERINQ
-782 IWAAGILGGSLGGI
+782 IWTAGILGGALGGT

-813 ALEAKASGLKD
+813 ALEARASGLKN
-824 IADRLSKAGSPST
+824 IADRLSTAKSPAT
-837 MEIVQRQMDNAN
+837 MEIVQRQMDDAN
-849 AELARQTQIDI
+849 AAVARQTQLDI
-860 KNSEDAQKRAKTSS
+860 KNSEAAQAAAKTSTY
-874 AANPYDKPLKFD
+874 ANPYDKPLKFD
-886 EEGQSELELG
+886 EVGQAELPLG

-909 DVVGRRGSVGGYTGS
+909 DVVGNRATVGGYTGS
-924 VEMDDDGNVRLA
+924 IELSDEGTVRLA

-941 DDGVTHINIGP
+941 DDGITHINIGP
-952 KLMAVSKSGYSDR
+952 RLMPVSKSGVSINR
-965 NALTVL
+965 NSLTAL

-988 RKTKSQFAFP
+988 KKAKSQFAFP
-998 EAAENVVVLPS
+998 EAAENVAVLPS
-1009 LGGVDAILVRNTR
+1009 LGGVDAIIVRNAR
-1022 MIGQENATR
+1022 MVGQENATR
-1031 DVVITDPD
+1031 DVIITDPD
-1039 QIEDTLKYYKLDPK
+1039 QIEDTIKYYKLDPK
-1053 MVAEQKDVG
+1053 MVTEQKDVG
-1062 QLELDLFGEPAPA
+1062 QLELDLFGETPIA

-1096 VAVQEQPVQKKVSPE
+1096 AAQVQPVQKKASAE
-1111 IETARE
+1111 IEEARS
-1117 MVVGNPLVAE
+1117 MVSDNPLVTE

-1135 FKPEE
+1135 FQPEE
-1140 INKVATQFTP
+1140 INRIATQFTP
-1150 EQFIDLET
+1150 EQFVDLET
-1158 RLSAASKFA
+1158 RLSAVSKFA
-1167 LELDDTKEKERNA
+1167 MGLDDTKAKDRTA
-1180 IRNSVESLTAIN
+1180 ILNSVGSLSAIN
-1192 ERVKVARIIPA
+1192 DRVKVARIIPA
-1203 SAPQVVEAA
+1203 SAPPAVAVA
-1212 PEAAVVET
+1212 PETA
-1220 PAAPAEPVQGQIKW
+1220 
-1234 DVKGIGS
+1234 
-1241 VPNQVDLSYR
+1241 
-1251 GFEMPMLPSDFRKMV
+1251 
-1266 PEGVSG
+1266 
-1272 AETKGF
+1272 
-1278 IKEQVAAGE
+1278 
-1287 AIAPP
+1287 
-1292 FLEAEWDKKRKVWVV
+1292 
-1307 DPEEHEGRS
+1307 
-1316 RTDAAAEINPNS
+1316 
-1328 PMPVSIFPKKGMRAR
+1328 
-1343 SITEEMRTAPIVLRD
+1343 APIVEAPA
-1358 NLDKVV
+1358 
-1364 YTPPQAAPTTAPV
+1364 TPQAAPTKQKRTKGKQAEV
-1377 EPTTTAATPDAPAE
+1377 TATPQVAEATAVPQVAEAPAVPQTE
-1391 PAKQKKAK
+1391 EVPAVPQTEEVPAAPQAAPTEQKKAK

-1417 EDPAQQVVELEVKK
+1417 EDPTQTVVELETKK
-1431 DSLAE
+1431 ASLADN
-1436 TTMIPDFFR
+1436 TMIPDFYK

-1450 TLVEADKKV
+1450 SLVEAEKKV
-1459 TESLAKIAADRAVG
+1459 NEARVKIEEDRAAGV
-1473 ISVPPTIL
+1473 SVSPTIL
-1481 QAVHIM
+1481 SAVHNM
-1487 ATRVNKAKKDLQIE
+1487 ATRVAQAKKDLQIE
-1501 TNNIDQQIVEIE
+1501 TNNIDQQITEIE
-1513 KPDEQVK
+1513 KPDEVVK

-1533 INGEKL
+1533 INGEKP
-1539 APEAAI
+1539 APEAAL

-1563 VFQNETTAQLFSD
+1563 VFRNESEAQWFSD
-1576 FVING
+1576 FVNNG
-1581 YFISNLT
+1581 YPVSNLT
-1588 AFGFPS
+1588 EFGFHS
-1594 NKVSGLSLNTPRAK
+1594 KKVSGISLGYPRATG
-1608 DLPVYQVEIKQR
+1608 LPAYQVEIKQR
-1620 MAAAIKER
+1620 ILAGIKER
-1628 FPFIEAPETGI
+1628 FPFIEAPDTDI
-1639 ETVKSK
+1639 VTVKSK
-1645 VPFGNMDGSGSVYLP
+1645 VPFGNMNDTGSEYLP
-1660 LPMVTDSEGKP
+1660 LPMVADADKKP
-1671 LSGFFTNDPRVTAA
+1671 IRGFFTNDPRVTAA
-1685 QMDLGKKVF
+1685 QMDLGKEVYVSKEI
-1694 VPKPVLKNI
+1694 LQQI
-1703 KNGKFNLN
+1703 ENGQFNRN
-1711 PSITIDE
+1711 PSIDIDMD
-1718 KTGLVKKVEL
+1718 TGRVKRVVL
-1728 YPEHSGVYGAGDLS
+1728 YPNHSGVYGAGDLS
-1742 MVGTSGYEFRGEFK
+1742 LVGTSGYESRGENK
-1756 PMQLD
+1756 SMQLD
-1761 SLLVEPAARYLDN
+1761 SLLVEPAARYLNN
-1774 AGPTARNRSAV
+1774 AGPTARNRSAGM
-1785 ASTYET
+1785 STYES
-1791 FIDDAVSSGELYENV
+1791 FMDDAVAASNLYEDV
-1806 PLEETAFSNETQKSK
+1806 PLEESQGAKKTRRSRT
-1821 IGNILIGKM
+1821 GNILLGTLK
-1830 NLDHINAEHVVLNAR
+1830 LDENNAEHVVLSAQ

-1856 LASRLNER
+1856 LASRIAGVLEAAR
-1864 LIKERL
+1864 LKD
-1870 QKPDAV
+1870 PNTT
-1876 IEDLDLPKLVLQSMK
+1876 IEDLKSLPKVIVQSMK
-1891 GPDGRTPSGEY
+1891 DAEGNTPSYSY
-1902 AASILRSNGYGGDSA
+1902 AASILKANRYGGTSA
-1917 ESVLTNY
+1917 EDVLTNY
-1924 ASSLYERITVGKYA
+1924 GLNLYDRLTNA
-1938 KGVTSFQSLVLERG
+1938 DLSKGVTSFSSLISSRG
-1952 RKAVRAQK
+1952 KKTVKAQK
-1960 RRGTLD
+1960 RRDTLD
-1966 VKMKT
+1966 TAVKT
-1971 VSVDAAAQTQ
+1971 VSVDAATQTA
-1981 YPESKSAFQAMSQ
+1981 YPESKPAFAAMSQ
-1994 LISESDDVR
+1994 LISENDDVR

-2012 NLTQLVDNL
+2012 NLTQLVNNL
-2021 DSNDTMYDLLFGI
+2021 ESNDTMYDLLFGI
-2034 VEKSVPDLSPMISSE
+2034 VQKSVPKLNPNINSEDLVNIADRALGSSK
-2049 ELVDVSSRILSSR
+2049 LN
-2062 LLEERKAISES
+2062 ERKAISES

-2159 AARKM
+2159 AARKV
-2164 NQAELDKLGVR
+2164 NKAELDKLGVR

-2222 DVRFAGAFMP
+2222 DVRFAGAYMP
-2232 KSNLVVINLSGHNG
+2232 KSNLVIINLSGHNG

-2255 EFLHAETHQIMT
+2255 EFLHAETDQMMT
-2267 NPKTPMQ
+2267 NPTTRMQ

-2281 TALRNLT
+2281 AALRNLT

-2324 IITDA
+2324 VITDA
-2329 TPTGQRSLLRR
+2329 TPTGQRSLLSR

-2354 ANLSDPLE
+2354 ANLSNPLE

-2408 SLQPDVRYKRSG
+2408 SLKP
-2420 IAALDAAYAA
+2420 
-2430 AVEGGDLVTA
+2430 
-2440 QQLVN
+2440 
-2445 EAARRAGYDT
+2445 
-2455 VGYHASGAPINVFDP
+2455 
-2470 NISTYGFWFA
+2470 
-2480 DNEEAAANFKKW
+2480 
-2492 RDGAKTP
+2492 
-2499 FVVTKAFLK
+2499 
-2508 LDNPQEYANFWRHFV
+2508 
-2523 GDANRFDTRKD
+2523 
-2534 WKESLQAA
+2534 
-2542 GRRSARIED
+2542 
-2551 DYWLDSDFVSRGEQ
+2551 RGEAR
-2565 YITFEPSQIKS
+2565 P
-2576 AESVTFDDNGNV
+2576 V
-2588 IPLSQRFQIT
+2588 
-2598 SPDIRFARKSK
+2598 IRFARKSK
-2609 LTNEQLDYLAD
+2609 LTNEQLDYLAE

-2683 KHESALEEF
+2683 KHERALEDF

-2716 GYARVVSSG
+2716 GYARIVSSG

-2734 ELSARQRSALKDASI
+2734 ELSSRQRAALKDASI

-2931 TVTKVATGRTAEND
+2931 TVTKMATGRTAEND

-3758 IQFIDMTYILPYSQ
+3758 IQFIDMTYILPHSQ